1 MPERSPTQRRVA
13 EKIYEFAIEREEA
26 AKLAAGGLERVIEA
40 KTEESKIGLRLEQKS
55 EAQSSPAAQ
64 PPWPAPRS
72 YGSFE

>member
-1 MPERSPTQRRVA
+1 MPERSPTQKRVA
-13 EKIYEFAIEREEA
+13 EIIYEFAIKREEA
-26 AKLAAGGLERVIEA
+26 RLAAGGLERVIEA
-40 KTEESKIGLRLEQKS
+40 KAGESEIDPRLEQNS